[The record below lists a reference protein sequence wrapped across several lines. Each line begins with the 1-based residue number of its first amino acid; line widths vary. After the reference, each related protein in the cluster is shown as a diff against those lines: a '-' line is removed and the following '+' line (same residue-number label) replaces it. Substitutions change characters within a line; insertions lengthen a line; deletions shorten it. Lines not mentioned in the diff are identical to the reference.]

1 LLEDLRMIDRDAR
14 RRRRWIGLTLF
25 IAIAGT
31 AYAATRPDLKYDEV
45 VLAEGC
51 DLTTTAVDSQQD
63 LIRRLLQSGRDAVP
77 PAEVT
82 IDYPL
87 DASIFPPEIIPPTFL
102 WHDAD
107 AAADRWLVDIVFA
120 AGPARVHVLV
130 PGPPPP
136 QGEIDPIA
144 VSSTNE
150 VYQPTPYQASARS
163 WKPSRAVWQTIKKHS
178 TGKAA
183 TLTFFGYR
191 SDDPTRVVSRGRMTL
206 STSTDPLGA
215 PIFYRDVPL
224 MPPPEKKNRIM
235 PLPKGALPLIKW
247 RLRDI
252 SKGESRVMFGDM
264 PTCANCHSFSADGK
278 TLGMDIDGPSGD
290 KGAYAI
296 SPISKKMV
304 IESEEV
310 ISWNTYKGKTSKTLG
325 FLSRM
330 SPDGKYAVTTLNE
343 QIYVANFA
351 DFKFGQ
357 VFYPTR
363 GILAYYDTESK
374 EIDAL
379 PGADDTE
386 YVHVD
391 PVWTPDGKEIVFA
404 RGKARD
410 AFLEGVPLATYA
422 GDPNE
427 TPMQYDLMRMPFNGG
442 RGGEPRPIAG
452 ASSNG
457 MSNSFPKVSPDGKWI
472 VFVKCKNGQLMRPDS
487 KLWIVPAMF
496 LTHIDEQG
504 HDSPAVLIENS
515 TAANRAVN
523 IPEFV
528 NRPYDEFESIYV
540 AAVEHYRHYDEG
552 QALAREGRVM
562 EAIAEYEKALEENT
576 KESRV
581 LVQLSKALIAVG
593 QTERAL
599 GYTKAALEINP
610 FNYEMHTNMGFLLA
624 GKGETGL
631 ALDHLGAATRINPVH
646 PMPWYNRAT
655 LYLQLGDYSKAVA
668 DYSEAIR
675 LVPRFPDALI

>member
-1 LLEDLRMIDRDAR
+1 
-14 RRRRWIGLTLF
+14 
-25 IAIAGT
+25 
-31 AYAATRPDLKYDEV
+31 
-45 VLAEGC
+45 
-51 DLTTTAVDSQQD
+51 
-63 LIRRLLQSGRDAVP
+63 
-77 PAEVT
+77 
-82 IDYPL
+82 
-87 DASIFPPEIIPPTFL
+87 
-102 WHDAD
+102 
-107 AAADRWLVDIVFA
+107 
-120 AGPARVHVLV
+120 
-130 PGPPPP
+130 
-136 QGEIDPIA
+136 
-144 VSSTNE
+144 
-150 VYQPTPYQASARS
+150 
-163 WKPSRAVWQTIKKHS
+163 VWQTIKKHS

-487 KLWIVPAMF
+487 KLWIVPAAGGEPRLMRANTPLMNSWHSWSPNGRWLVFSSKSNTPYTQMF

-655 LYLQLGDYSKAVA
+655 LHLQLGNYSEALA

-675 LVPRFPDALI
+675 LVPRFPDALTGRGMALRATGDLTGATADFEESIRINPKDATPWYFMAVVRREKGDLSGAVEDLERALEVAEPDSPHRQRIEQLRSRLLEQLEQQR